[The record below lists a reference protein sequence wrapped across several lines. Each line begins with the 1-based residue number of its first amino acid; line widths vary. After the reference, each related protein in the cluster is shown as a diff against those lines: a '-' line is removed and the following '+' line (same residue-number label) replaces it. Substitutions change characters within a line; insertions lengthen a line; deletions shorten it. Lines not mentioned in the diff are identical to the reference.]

1 MDKNKDL
8 RKLPLSHLVYLNSE
22 VDADKANK
30 FVVYHYPLINNNYQ
44 WKEKKAWEERIDAE
58 LDSRQF
64 AYLMKKNANQFGL
77 YVALQSSSD
86 IPPSIVDAELQPITP
101 VRVEYSPV
109 LNPVWIR
116 LMMRSLRA
124 FGGHCKGAYSL
135 GCPLLKVDSWAGGV
149 NAISLDCRT
158 QQLNDGNTT

>member
-8 RKLPLSHLVYLNSE
+8 RKLPLSHLVYLNNK

-64 AYLMKKNANQFGL
+64 AYLMKIDHPNGPYQ
-77 YVALQSSSD
+77 
-86 IPPSIVDAELQPITP
+86 
-101 VRVEYSPV
+101 
-109 LNPVWIR
+109 
-116 LMMRSLRA
+116 
-124 FGGHCKGAYSL
+124 
-135 GCPLLKVDSWAGGV
+135 
-149 NAISLDCRT
+149 
-158 QQLNDGNTT
+158 